1 MSVLPPCIVLSS
13 HVTGLWVTRT
23 LGRRG
28 VAVRV
33 LPVGDADLGQF
44 SRLASAREAVFRGDV
59 DSLAALLMANGPRW
73 EGSVLLATSDL
84 ALETLARHGSSLGEH
99 YRLRV
104 PPWETVRLL
113 LRKNDTACIASR
125 RGIDV
130 PANYGPVGAPGV
142 PRPEVR
148 FPVVIKPNDS
158 FRFEQRFGKKLLV
171 AGGRTEFVRQLELV
185 RQERIDG
192 EILELIPGPDSLS
205 FNYTGYYDSS
215 QRLVAGFALRKIR
228 KSPPFFGIGR
238 VIETLEDAEIAGR
251 MEAATTAFVR
261 EAGWYGPVSGEF
273 KLDARDR
280 NRLVLMEVNGRCSFV
295 QQLALQCGIDY
306 AWIAYQDAAFGTLP
320 CVSPRA
326 WEGVL
331 IHLRADIL
339 NAILYRGIEQLSLKQ
354 LAAPYLR
361 RKAWAVW
368 DYRDPLPFFGEW
380 GRALREGLQ
389 LMGSASQRVRLRSRG
404 MTVPV
409 AEE

>member
-1 MSVLPPCIVLSS
+1 V
-13 HVTGLWVTRT
+13 
-23 LGRRG
+23 
-28 VAVRV
+28 
-33 LPVGDADLGQF
+33 DA
-44 SRLASAREAVFRGDV
+44 
-59 DSLAALLMANGPRW
+59 LAALLTANGPRW
-73 EGSVLLATSDL
+73 KGSVLLATSDL
-84 ALETLARHGSSLGEH
+84 ALETLARHESTLAQS

-125 RGIDV
+125 CGIEV
-130 PANYGPVGAPGV
+130 PANYGPIGAPGA

-148 FPVVIKPNDS
+148 LPVVVKPNDS

-171 AGGRTEFVRQLELV
+171 AGEREEFDRLLDLV
-185 RQERIDG
+185 REEGMDG
-192 EILELIPGPDSLS
+192 EILELIPGADSLS

-238 VIETLEDAEIAGR
+238 VIETLDDAEIAAR

-261 EAGWYGPVSGEF
+261 AAGWHGPVSAEF
-273 KLDARDR
+273 KLDARNR
-280 NRLVLMEVNGRCSFV
+280 RRLVLMEVNGRCSFV

-306 AWIAYQDAAFGTLP
+306 AWLAYQDAAFGTLP
-320 CVSPRA
+320 GMSAKP
-326 WEGVL
+326 WDGVL

-339 NAILYRGIEQLSLKQ
+339 SAVLYRRIERLSLRQ

-361 RKAWAVW
+361 RKVWAVW

-380 GRALREGLQ
+380 GRTLLEGLQ
-389 LMGSASQRVRLRSRG
+389 LMGSPSRRTRLRSRG
-404 MTVPV
+404 MAVP
-409 AEE
+409 AAKE